1 MLWLRAMRA
10 HRLSILVLAAACS
23 HAARPGSATTPAPAP
38 ALALAPAPAR
48 PAWSEATFAA
58 NCRAELARRYPGA
71 KIEDAGDDVLRVRFG
86 TSGMIAVNFAKA
98 HAACREDWAS
108 CAQIVDH
115 TLAALAEIGHPG
127 VPTRAQLRIVLR
139 SAAKIASVEAHVKG
153 AIVRPFSS
161 DAQWLLAA
169 DLPDAIRLGVNAHDL
184 GMSADEAWRIAAAN
198 VKPANV
204 VTNQAQGVLVYSDD
218 YAPSAL
224 LYPELLLASAHQLLP
239 GRMGNLLAVCPEENI
254 VLYTIGGASD
264 AAALHAAAVQGAK
277 GSMIPLSSK
286 VMEWTGSAWREVP

>member
-1 MLWLRAMRA
+1 MRA
-10 HRLSILVLAAACS
+10 HRLSLLVLAAACS
-23 HAARPGSATTPAPAP
+23 HAARPGSTTTPKPAPAQTPAPAES
-38 ALALAPAPAR
+38 
-48 PAWSEATFAA
+48 AWSEATFAA

-71 KIEDAGDDVLRVRFG
+71 KIEAIDVDVLRV
-86 TSGMIAVNFAKA
+86 TPKSGDPLEVSFAKA
-98 HAACREDWAS
+98 HAACREDWTS
-108 CAQIVDH
+108 CSPVVEH
-115 TLAALAEIGHPG
+115 TLAALGEVLHATA
-127 VPTRAQLRIVLR
+127 PTRAQLRIVLR
-139 SAAKIASVEAHVKG
+139 SAAKIAGVEAHVKD

-169 DLPDAIRLGVNAHDL
+169 DLPDVIRLGLAPHDL
-184 GMSADEAWRIAAAN
+184 GLSADEAWRIAAAN
-198 VKPANV
+198 VKPASV
-204 VTNQAQGVLVYSDD
+204 VTSQAQGVLVYSDD

-224 LYPELLLASAHQLLP
+224 LYPELLLASAHKLLP

-264 AAALHAAAVQGAK
+264 AAALHAAAVQGAR

>member
-1 MLWLRAMRA
+1 MIWLRAMRA

-23 HAARPGSATTPAPAP
+23 HAARPASTPATPPA
-38 ALALAPAPAR
+38 AAQAPES
-48 PAWSEATFAA
+48 AWSEATFAA

-71 KIEDAGDDVLRVRFG
+71 KIEAIDVDVLRV
-86 TSGMIAVNFAKA
+86 TPKSGDPLEVNFAKA
-98 HAACREDWAS
+98 HAACREDWTS
-108 CAQIVDH
+108 CSPVVEH
-115 TLAALAEIGHPG
+115 TLAALGEVLHATA
-127 VPTRAQLRIVLR
+127 PTHAQLRIVLR
-139 SAAKIASVEAHVKG
+139 SAGKIASVKAHVKD
-153 AIVRPFSS
+153 AVVRPFSS

-169 DLPDAIRLGVNAHDL
+169 DLPDVIRLGLAPHDL
-184 GMSADEAWRIAAAN
+184 GLSADEAWRIAAAN
-198 VKPANV
+198 VKPASV
-204 VTNQAQGVLVYSDD
+204 VTSQAQGVLVYSDD

-264 AAALHAAAVQGAK
+264 AAALHAAAVQGAQ